1 MTPIQIDSMIDRI
14 CGMYPTTPVPRNGMK
29 ALWREDALLLSI
41 DVKQGREVMG
51 LIERH
56 NAIPSLPEIKGMV
69 RTLLKEVVESLPT
82 CTICMVRV
90 GMMGKESQTVLFCMS
105 VSRVLICVAMF
116 ARQLRSVSVGNKFL
130 TIG

>member
-1 MTPIQIDSMIDRI
+1 MTPIQIDSMIDKI

-41 DVKQGREVMG
+41 DVKQGREVMS

-69 RTLLKEVVESLPT
+69 RTLLKEVVEGLPPCEICNGT
-82 CTICMVRV
+82 GWDDGMRIADGVIVHERFTSIDMRGNVCT
-90 GMMGKESQTVLFCMS
+90 TVTKCEC
-105 VSRVLICVAMF
+105 R
-116 ARQLRSVSVGNKFL
+116 K
-130 TIG
+130 

>member
-82 CTICMVRV
+82 CTICNGTGWDDGERIEDGVILHERV
-90 GMMGKESQTVLFCMS
+90 TSIDMRGNVCTTVTKCEC
-105 VSRVLICVAMF
+105 R
-116 ARQLRSVSVGNKFL
+116 K
-130 TIG
+130 

>member
-51 LIERH
+51 LIEKH

-69 RTLLKEVVESLPT
+69 RTLLKEVDDGSLPCEICNGT
-82 CTICMVRV
+82 GWDDGERIIDGVVVHGRFMDIDVRGNVCT
-90 GMMGKESQTVLFCMS
+90 TVTRCECL
-105 VSRVLICVAMF
+105 
-116 ARQLRSVSVGNKFL
+116 K
-130 TIG
+130 

>member
-51 LIERH
+51 LIEKH

-69 RTLLKEVVESLPT
+69 RTLLKEVVEGSLPCEICNGT
-82 CTICMVRV
+82 GWDDGLRIEDGVIVHDLYTVVDVRGKVCT
-90 GMMGKESQTVLFCMS
+90 TVTRCECL
-105 VSRVLICVAMF
+105 
-116 ARQLRSVSVGNKFL
+116 K
-130 TIG
+130 